1 MPSLN
6 TKLATAPNTS
16 SNYVLKATTSTTI
29 GNSLIFDNGNSVLV
43 NLASITG
50 YGTPKFV
57 VKQST
62 ANDYE
67 GIIALS
73 SSNDNSVTIS
83 HTGTI
88 GRIASTYGSTGS
100 YTSLAFATSQI
111 DRLTITSSG
120 NVGIGE
126 TPSSSIGWARILTL
140 NGNNAGDTAYILKKT
155 GSAQEIALGTDGAA
169 CYHDV
174 AGASNATNNV
184 HIFRTGGTNSSY
196 SVTERMRLNS
206 SQGLVMADGM
216 QVLTT
221 GGYYRLRTSAGATTG
236 LFIQKNTWAG
246 FGDASPTIAAE
257 TGYGISFFTNGN
269 NTERMA
275 ITTGGNIIVGNQT
288 NLGSAY
294 QFSFKG
300 VNGGIDAFAALAI
313 SNNGNNIINFF
324 NASNSYV
331 ASITINAST
340 ITYGTGSDY
349 RLKEDLKDFNGLE
362 KVSLIK
368 VYDFKFKE
376 EGDRMEGVLA
386 HELQEIIP
394 YAVTGHKDE
403 IDADGNPKI
412 QNVDYSK
419 IVPVLIKAIQEQQK
433 QIDELKQLVK

>member
-1 MPSLN
+1 M
-6 TKLATAPNTS
+6 
-16 SNYVLKATTSTTI
+16 
-29 GNSLIFDNGNSVLV
+29 
-43 NLASITG
+43 
-50 YGTPKFV
+50 
-57 VKQST
+57 
-62 ANDYE
+62 
-67 GIIALS
+67 
-73 SSNDNSVTIS
+73 
-83 HTGTI
+83 
-88 GRIASTYGSTGS
+88 R
-100 YTSLAFATSQI
+100 
-111 DRLTITSSG
+111 ITSSG
-120 NVGIGE
+120 NVGIG
-126 TPSSSIGWARILTL
+126 TDSPTNYSGFTTLHINGKSGTSGGLIRLTSF
-140 NGNNAGDTAYILKKT
+140 D
-155 GSAQEIALGTDGAA
+155 
-169 CYHDV
+169 
-174 AGASNATNNV
+174 
-184 HIFRTGGTNSSY
+184 NSSGINMYIAANAMIFNTTAAIPY
-196 SVTERMRLNS
+196 SFQTQDTERMR
-206 SQGLVMADGM
+206 
-216 QVLTT
+216 
-221 GGYYRLRTSAGATTG
+221 
-236 LFIQKNTWAG
+236 
-246 FGDASPTIAAE
+246 
-257 TGYGISFFTNGN
+257 
-269 NTERMA
+269 

-419 IVPVLIKAIQEQQK
+419 IVPVLIKAIQELK
-433 QIDELKQLVK
+433 AELEELKQLVK